1 MSLDKLEKLLLLL
14 DSDFGDKLS
23 VFKEFSSFCISDS
36 YSS

>member
-1 MSLDKLEKLLLLL
+1 MSLDKLEKLLLL

-23 VFKEFSSFCISDS
+23 VFKEFSSFCISDC